1 VKVDGVD
8 YSNPNRFTLRQ
19 RIILAI
25 VPVVFAWVYRLLA
38 ATWRYE
44 VRNRERLDELT
55 RREGVALFGV
65 WHECIAPFLHL
76 HKGRGVHSAAS
87 QSFDGEL
94 AARVL
99 RRFQIGIVR
108 GSSSRGG
115 GFALE
120 NLLKAA
126 PHVPAIGLT
135 IDGPRGPRRV
145 AKPGIAILAARLRKP
160 LLVSAVSAAPVWRL
174 RSWDRMMIPK
184 PYARLVCD
192 FSEEIPPP
200 PTDSPEDV
208 EAVRL
213 HLEAELNRM
222 HDALDAELGTEA

>member
-126 PHVPAIGLT
+126 PHVPAHG
-135 IDGPRGPRRV
+135 
-145 AKPGIAILAARLRKP
+145 AN
-160 LLVSAVSAAPVWRL
+160 
-174 RSWDRMMIPK
+174 
-184 PYARLVCD
+184 
-192 FSEEIPPP
+192 
-200 PTDSPEDV
+200 
-208 EAVRL
+208 
-213 HLEAELNRM
+213 H
-222 HDALDAELGTEA
+222 